1 MVAPLDQ
8 GAWMGQDRTVVVTG
22 GGKNLYRISEYDGW
36 FFASQLSVGLISTT
50 STKIGRTRSLEDA
63 LDLIKSHSGRGIE
76 EIR

>member
-1 MVAPLDQ
+1 
-8 GAWMGQDRTVVVTG
+8 MGQDRTVVVTG